1 MFMGLG
7 MPIPNLSNLP
17 GPSRP
22 GGGGGVTVP
31 YEFKF
36 EVTAGQVGITILP
49 RVNGQGF
56 TIKWQDETEQTITSA
71 QTDLQSPT
79 TQAGVISINKEGDQ
93 TWCDDFA
100 VASGKQFVTKVT
112 SWGQN
117 PWNRLLNAF
126 KDCTNLTEIG
136 TTGLLVDANGSSFN
150 SLFEGCTS
158 LTAINMTNWDL
169 SSGNGASIRKIAKG
183 CVNLEQV
190 DIPSNKKIKFYQVA
204 SNEAFRDSGTSTT
217 NGCIFNMQGLDSSTT
232 TTATAYG
239 NDAWFR
245 GCKIS
250 PSSNFSNWVF
260 NSSLTYNMNFTF
272 YLAEMTGTNSTLDIS
287 GWSTL
292 KATSFGSFIRGFN
305 SNGATPKPDSNF
317 TINVSNLNLSHAT
330 NLSLFFG
337 FANNA
342 SNVKNIIGLST
353 LPAMVSASTNI
364 NYFIGS
370 CPFLK
375 LTDDDNLSDAF
386 MNSLNSNN
394 ASSMFQDL
402 GQSLTLGDYGKA
414 PNLAGLNL
422 SASTTVASMFR
433 KAKLSNA
440 PDFSNVIFP
449 TAAVSYAT
457 FAYYLEVSDTDAH
470 LVIDRPTVKPSTL
483 QFAFA
488 YNQVPKV
495 TIGDSVDLSAVTT
508 FQYLF
513 LNAGSVSRPCEVTL
527 PTTADYGGTTLAT
540 SWDNLFNGLKS
551 PLGGTQVLSTCV
563 GDTFIRRLHA
573 STLNTNPQS
582 INLYDTKLTGSPSV
596 VNSNVTDLE
605 TAGWTITDNSTDA
618 VMPFVYTAPLLT
630 DTTIT
635 PTGSFT
641 GGTFSSSNATNIP
654 VNATT
659 GVINTPN
666 AGNTTIRYTLADGC
680 YNEQAIS
687 LGSETVSNVYSMAFD
702 GVNDYIDTSSS
713 TVGQLQEMSVSAWFK
728 ETQNAVANTALV
740 ANNGSTNK
748 GWCIWIDG
756 TNMRWQVADG
766 SSSLSWTQTVVGS
779 FRTYAPLNQWNH
791 VCCTFDGVYS
801 KIYINGILRETWT
814 ATPTPYV
821 VDYSGNVGNLTIGR
835 RSYAN
840 SGFFRGQI
848 DEVGLFNAAL
858 TSSQIEGIYN
868 ATAVVGG
875 VNKTAD
881 LSQLTTPP
889 VAWYRMGD

>member
-1 MFMGLG
+1 MKIGVGFTV
-7 MPIPNLSNLP
+7 PQISNLP
-17 GPSRP
+17 GQS
-22 GGGGGVTVP
+22 GTAETAP

-36 EVTAGQVGITILP
+36 EVASTTAGNEVGITVLP
-49 RVNGQGF
+49 RASSAINGF
-56 TIKWQDETEQTITSA
+56 TIVWQDGTSQTFTSA
-71 QTDLQSPT
+71 QSNLKSPT
-79 TQAGVISINKEGDQ
+79 TQAGIISINKEGE
-93 TWCDDFA
+93 TNFCDDFA
-100 VASGKQFVTKVT
+100 VVSEKQLVTKVI
-112 SWGQN
+112 SWGKN
-117 PWNRLLNAF
+117 PWNRLENAF

-136 TTGLLVDANGSSFN
+136 TTGLLTDGVNGSTFD

-183 CVNLEQV
+183 CVSLEQV
-190 DIPSNKKIKFYQVA
+190 DLPSNKKIKFKA
-204 SNEAFRDSGTSTT
+204 LSNEAFRDSSTSTT
-217 NGCIFNMQGLDSSTT
+217 NGCVFNMQGLDSSTT
-232 TTATAYG
+232 TFSGGYG
-239 NDAWFR
+239 NDSWFR

-260 NSSLTYNMNFTF
+260 NSSLTWNMNFTF

-292 KATSFGSFIRGFN
+292 KATSFGSFLRGFN
-305 SNGATPKPDSNF
+305 SNGLTPKPDSNF
-317 TINVSNLNLSHAT
+317 TINVSNLNLSNAT

-337 FANNA
+337 FTNNA

-353 LPAMVSASTNI
+353 LPAMVSASTNTS
-364 NYFIGS
+364 YFMGS

-386 MNSLNSNN
+386 MNSLNSND

-422 SASTTVASMFR
+422 SASTTAASTFR
-433 KAKLSNA
+433 KAKFSNA

-449 TAAVSYAT
+449 TAAVSYST
-457 FAYYLEVSDTDAH
+457 FAYFLEVSDTDAH
-470 LVIDRPTVKPSTL
+470 LVIDRPTFKPNSL
-483 QFAFA
+483 QFGFA
-488 YNQVPKV
+488 NSVIPKV

-513 LNAGSVSRPCEVTL
+513 LSAGSVSRPCEVTL

-540 SWDNLFNGLKS
+540 SWGNMFNGLKS

-605 TAGWTITDNSTDA
+605 NAGWTITDNSTDA
-618 VMPFVYTAPLLT
+618 VMPFVYTTPF
-630 DTTIT
+630 DTGTTAT

-641 GGTFSSSNATNIP
+641 GGTFSSSNSNIA
-654 VNATT
+654 VDATT

-666 AGNTTIRYTLADGC
+666 AGDTTIRYTLADGC
-680 YNEQAIS
+680 YNEQA
-687 LGSETVSNVYSMAFD
+687 LAVVGQVNNVYSMEFD
-702 GVNDYIDTSSS
+702 GMND
-713 TVGQLQEMSVSAWFK
+713 SVSIPQTTIPRTSTISLWFNWADGIGLNMFLGGDSQNYFGLRSVSGNLK
-728 ETQNAVANTALV
+728 FFIDGFPSSPTSEIQTNESFTVNTWYHLAIVQTETPSVATCYINGVDKGNFNNGSRQLIIDKIGQWHTYLNQNFNGLIDEVAIFNTALT
-740 ANNGSTNK
+740 AQE
-748 GWCIWIDG
+748 I
-756 TNMRWQVADG
+756 
-766 SSSLSWTQTVVGS
+766 QT
-779 FRTYAPLNQWNH
+779 
-791 VCCTFDGVYS
+791 
-801 KIYINGILRETWT
+801 
-814 ATPTPYV
+814 
-821 VDYSGNVGNLTIGR
+821 
-835 RSYAN
+835 
-840 SGFFRGQI
+840 
-848 DEVGLFNAAL
+848 
-858 TSSQIEGIYN
+858 IYN
-868 ATAVVGG
+868 ATETG
-875 VNKTAD
+875 KTANLND
-881 LSQLTTPP
+881 LTTPP

>member
-1 MFMGLG
+1 MGMG
-7 MPIPNLSNLP
+7 IPIPDLSNLA

-36 EVTAGQVGITILP
+36 EVSAGQVGITILP

-100 VASGKQFVTKVT
+100 VASGKEFVTKVT

-136 TTGLLVDANGSSFN
+136 TTGLLVDTNGSTFD

-204 SNEAFRDSGTSTT
+204 SNEVFRDSGTSTT

-232 TTATAYG
+232 TTAIAYG

-292 KATSFGSFIRGFN
+292 KATSFGSFFRGFN

-337 FANNA
+337 FSNNA

-353 LPAMVSASTNI
+353 LPAMVSASTNTSH
-364 NYFIGS
+364 FISS

-394 ASSMFQDL
+394 ASSMFQDV

-433 KAKLSNA
+433 KAKFSNA

-449 TAAVSYAT
+449 TAAVSYST
-457 FAYYLEVSDTDAH
+457 FAYFLEVSDTDAH
-470 LVIDRPTVKPSTL
+470 LLINRPTFKPSTL

-488 YNQVPKV
+488 SSKVPKV

-513 LNAGSVSRPCEVTL
+513 LTAGSVSRPCEVTL

-540 SWDNLFNGLKS
+540 SWDNMFNGLKG

-596 VNSNVTDLE
+596 VSSNVTDLE

-618 VMPFVYTAPLLT
+618 VMPFVYTTPFDAG
-630 DTTIT
+630 TTAT

-641 GGTFSSSNATNIP
+641 GGTFSSSNSNIA

-680 YNEQAIS
+680 YNEQAIVVAVA
-687 LGSETVSNVYSMAFD
+687 LAQVNNVYSMDFD
-702 GVNDYIDTSSS
+702 GINDFISINNSSE
-713 TVGQLQEMSVSAWFK
+713 TLNVDFISVSAWFYP
-728 ETQNAVANTALV
+728 TSLTNSASIISTPNRGSGYHSYNISTTSNGNLRVILYTGANFDQTFTSA
-740 ANNGSTNK
+740 
-748 GWCIWIDG
+748 G
-756 TNMRWQVADG
+756 TLN
-766 SSSLSWTQTVVGS
+766 
-779 FRTYAPLNQWNH
+779 LNQWNFI
-791 VCCTFDGVYS
+791 CMTYDGSNVTVT
-801 KIYINGILRETWT
+801 INTSSQSIARTGALQYTVN
-814 ATPTPYV
+814 PT
-821 VDYSGNVGNLTIGR
+821 GNIEIGR
-835 RSYAN
+835 RNGN
-840 SGFFRGQI
+840 STLLINGKL
-848 DEVGLFNAAL
+848 DEVGVWNTAL
-858 TSSQIEGIYN
+858 TAQEVQGIYLS
-868 ATAVVGG
+868 TETG
-875 VNKTAD
+875 KTAD
-881 LSQLTTPP
+881 LNDLTTPP
-889 VAWYRMGD
+889 VKWYRMGD

>member
-1 MFMGLG
+1 
-7 MPIPNLSNLP
+7 MPIPDLSNLP

-22 GGGGGVTVP
+22 GGGGGITVP

-36 EVTAGQVGITILP
+36 EVSAGQVGITILP
-49 RVNGQGF
+49 RVDGQGF

-136 TTGLLVDANGSSFN
+136 TTGLLTDSANGSIFD

-169 SSGNGASIRKIAKG
+169 SSGDGASIRKIAKG

-190 DIPSNKKIKFYQVA
+190 DLPSNKKIKLKA
-204 SNEAFRDSGTSTT
+204 LSNEAFRDSGTSTT

-232 TTATAYG
+232 TFSGGYA
-239 NDAWFR
+239 NDSWFR

-260 NSSLTYNMNFTF
+260 NSSLTWNMNFTF

-292 KATSFGSFIRGFN
+292 KATSFGSFFRGFN

-330 NLSLFFG
+330 NISLFFG

-353 LPAMVSASTNI
+353 LPAMVSASTNT

-394 ASSMFQDL
+394 GSSMFQDI
-402 GQSLTLGDYGKA
+402 GQNLTLGDYGKA

-422 SASTTVASMFR
+422 SASTSVQSMFR
-433 KAKLSNA
+433 KAKFSNA

-449 TAAVSYAT
+449 TAAVSYGT

-470 LVIDRPTVKPSTL
+470 LVIDRPTFKPSTL

-488 YNQVPKV
+488 YSRVPKV
-495 TIGDSVDLSAVTT
+495 TIGDSVDLSEVTT

-513 LNAGSVSRPCEVTL
+513 LTAGSVSRPCEVTL
-527 PTTADYGGTTLAT
+527 PTTADYSGTTLAT
-540 SWDNLFNGLKS
+540 SWDNMFNGLKG

-618 VMPFVYTAPLLT
+618 VMPFAYTTPFDT
-630 DTTIT
+630 DTTAT

-641 GGTFSSSNATNIP
+641 GGTFSSSNSNIA
-654 VNATT
+654 VDATT

-680 YNEQAIS
+680 YNEQAIVVNPV
-687 LGSETVSNVYSMAFD
+687 LAQVNNVYSMEFSRADSTQFNVPTTSNFAFGTGGFTISLWINFTIKHFSSTLLDFRSLSVLSNQPSLIFGLTD
-702 GVNDYIDTSSS
+702 GVQWRRQGASPAILPINIPASEF
-713 TVGQLQEMSVSAWFK
+713 TVGNWNNIVVS
-728 ETQNAVANTALV
+728 
-740 ANNGSTNK
+740 NNGSTTK
-748 GWCIWIDG
+748 
-756 TNMRWQVADG
+756 
-766 SSSLSWTQTVVGS
+766 L
-779 FRTYAPLNQWNH
+779 YL
-791 VCCTFDGVYS
+791 DGVEKGSTTDSVNYNAS
-801 KIYINGILRETWT
+801 CPLTVGQNIAGGNFWTSALFDEIGI
-814 ATPTPYV
+814 
-821 VDYSGNVGNLTIGR
+821 
-835 RSYAN
+835 
-840 SGFFRGQI
+840 
-848 DEVGLFNAAL
+848 FNTAL
-858 TSSQIEGIYN
+858 TAQEVQSIYN
-868 ATAVVGG
+868 ATETG
-875 VNKTAD
+875 KTAD
-881 LSQLTTPP
+881 LNDLTTPP
-889 VAWYRMGD
+889 VKWYRMGD